1 MLCTLVHV
9 GLVINLIAPVACE
22 YKQLQ
27 MHLFYKYDQVPV
39 FYHKTLILQVI
50 PNYSVELHVFGPI
63 ELFKPD

>member
-1 MLCTLVHV
+1 
-9 GLVINLIAPVACE
+9 
-22 YKQLQ
+22 

-63 ELFKPD
+63 DLFKPD